1 MRPRSAMILAF
12 TPSLETLRQLR
23 FLRGVEPY
31 LMAFSADPDV
41 TIESALQQLRH
52 LGRIAAGA
60 KLIVVTDILSQ
71 DRLVDSIQLRT
82 VR

>member
-1 MRPRSAMILAF
+1 MILAF

-23 FLRGVEPY
+23 YLRGVEPY
-31 LMAFSADPDV
+31 QMAFSADPDL
-41 TIESALQQLRH
+41 TIEGAVQQLKR
-52 LGRIAAGA
+52 LGRVAAGA